1 MLAAMTHSKVE
12 PLLNLN
18 VMTKIPIKI
27 VEVGPRDG
35 LQSFKKFVPTKMKCK
50 LIELLCRSGLS
61 SVETTSF
68 VSPKWVPQMK
78 DSEKVLKHSLLYSSN
93 KNFPVIV
100 PNLKGYHKAVECG
113 AKEVAVLASASETF
127 GLKNTSMDTKKN
139 LITINEI
146 CKLAK
151 HENIKV
157 RGYLSCIFNCPYEN
171 IKPNVSDVCNL
182 ISKLEEFGCYEISL
196 GDTTGVGTKED
207 VYRLLHNVPN
217 YTDIDKIAVHFHD
230 TYGNA
235 IENIETATDMGIRV
249 IDSAIGGIGGC
260 PFAPGKSGNVATEK
274 VAESMERCGYETGIN
289 KEELLV
295 AKIYA
300 YKLRELFMNDTAHKN
315 L

>member
-1 MLAAMTHSKVE
+1 MTR
-12 PLLNLN
+12 N
-18 VMTKIPIKI
+18 PIKI

-61 SVETTSF
+61 SVEATSF
-68 VSPKWVPQMK
+68 ISPKWVPQLK
-78 DSEKVLKHSLLYSSN
+78 DSEQVLKHSLRYLSYN
-93 KNFPVIV
+93 RDFPVIV
-100 PNLKGYHKAVECG
+100 PNLKGYKKAIECG

-127 GLKNTSMDTKKN
+127 SLKN
-139 LITINEI
+139 INMNTQKSLMTVTEI
-146 CKLAK
+146 CKFAEQ
-151 HENIKV
+151 ENIKV
-157 RGYLSCIFNCPYEN
+157 RAYLSCIFDCPYEN
-171 IKPNVSDVCNL
+171 RKPNVADVCEL

-207 VYRLLHNVPN
+207 VYKLLHNVSN

-249 IDSAIGGIGGC
+249 IDSAIGGLGGC

-274 VAESMERCGYETGIN
+274 VVESMERCGYETGIN
-289 KEELLV
+289 NQELLT

-300 YKLRELFMNDTAHKN
+300 YKLRELFMNDIRT
-315 L
+315 